1 MENLKKNGLTSLL
14 ITWKAWEKKSGI
26 LWAKSELVYLWL
38 MWKSWEN
45 EWDRLV

>member
-1 MENLKKNGLTSLL
+1 MENLEKNGLTSLL
-14 ITWKAWEKKSGI
+14 IIWKPWMKTSGI
-26 LWAKSELVYLWL
+26 LWTKSELVYLWF